1 MQNEKECGSGYR
13 EKTGERF
20 PITRAIVPSVLTA
33 IAVAWLLW
41 LNFTTVENSKD
52 IAINQAFISKMTEG
66 MTDLK
71 EGQAIMLQDIK
82 ILIRESRK

>member
-52 IAINQAFISKMTEG
+52 IAINQAFISQMTSG
-66 MTDLK
+66 MKELK
-71 EGQAIMLQDIK
+71 EGQNMIQTDIK
-82 ILIRESRK
+82 LLIRESRK